1 VAGNEFLPRN
11 EFQMSQQTTD
21 RPVDQTTAT
30 EHLTHL
36 PRMSTTAGVG
46 TQEYVAVNPVAVFAL
61 LLGFASVLSI
71 MDDSLLVVPL
81 ASIILTIIA
90 LRQIGQS
97 NGTQTGR
104 GIAQGGLFL
113 AIAYGSFVISGWM
126 LESYGRHEDRQDIA
140 RLCTRLGDDLRDRTY
155 DDAYALFSQ
164 RFQHRV
170 DRQTFIRTFKSMQDE
185 LTEEAK
191 KKEGLGPINGAH
203 WNGLVHFYA
212 DPDSGMV
219 TAQSIILLTFE
230 LSPNTYEKTAAFRK
244 ARDGWTFDDIFEM
257 FPQKKAA
264 AQQ

>member
-1 VAGNEFLPRN
+1 VAGNEFLPCS

-81 ASIILTIIA
+81 TSIILTIIA
-90 LRQIGQS
+90 LRQINQS

-113 AIAYGSFVISGWM
+113 AIAYGSFVMSGWVID
-126 LESYGRHEDRQDIA
+126 SYSRHEDRKDIA
-140 RLCTRLGDDLRDRTY
+140 LLCARFGEDLHERAF
-155 DDAYALFSQ
+155 DDAYSLFSQ
-164 RFQHRV
+164 RFQNRI
-170 DRQTFIRTFKSMQDE
+170 DRQTFVRTFKSMQDE

-203 WNGLVHFYA
+203 WNGLIHFYS

-244 ARDGWTFDDIFEM
+244 ARDGWTFDDIFEL

-264 AQQ
+264 AQ